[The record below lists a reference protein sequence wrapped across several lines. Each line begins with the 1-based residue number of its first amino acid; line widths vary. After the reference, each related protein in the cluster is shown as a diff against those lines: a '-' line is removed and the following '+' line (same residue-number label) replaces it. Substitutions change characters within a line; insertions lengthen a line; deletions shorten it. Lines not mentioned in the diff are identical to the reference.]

1 MKEALRWC
9 LQHTVI
15 LVAAVFI
22 LVGIIYRQAI
32 FGIGTEDA
40 VAQQAESPQIADQ
53 PEQIAQPVGE
63 SGGPESEA
71 VLKEQVDPA
80 GVTAGTVEQGDP
92 AVGTPVTDQAEEAV
106 AGDDTENTAPLVE
119 QATPA
124 GVIQETKT
132 PDTAGEPAASSP
144 VEVSGQADAGGD
156 DKPVIGTLPSA
167 IEQDALAFNFRPPQE
182 PRGQQPEDDDPAA
195 VTIEQ
200 ARQAYWTGN
209 EDAAIDLYRDLIKS
223 DSENP
228 DPYGELGNIL
238 LKQGMKDEA
247 FWAFGQAVMLHKRA
261 GSLQA
266 AMELLGAL
274 EQVDQERSEKIRT
287 LVQESGK
294 PQDEQVAP
302 QQEKIN

>member
-32 FGIGTEDA
+32 FGVGTEDS
-40 VAQQAESPQIADQ
+40 VVQQAESPQIADQ
-53 PEQIAQPVGE
+53 PVQIAEPAGE

-71 VLKEQVDPA
+71 VLKEPVDPA
-80 GVTAGTVEQGDP
+80 EVAAGTVEQDDP
-92 AVGTPVTDQAEEAV
+92 AVDAPVTDRVEKTV
-106 AGDDTENTAPLVE
+106 AGDDTESTAALAE
-119 QATPA
+119 QGAPE

-144 VEVSGQADAGGD
+144 VGASGQADADGD

-182 PRGQQPEDDDPAA
+182 PRGELAEGDDPAA
-195 VTIEQ
+195 ATIEQ

-261 GSLQA
+261 GSLQT

>member
-32 FGIGTEDA
+32 FGIGAEDS
-40 VAQQAESPQIADQ
+40 VVQQPESPQIADH
-53 PEQIAQPVGE
+53 PVQIAEPAGE

-80 GVTAGTVEQGDP
+80 EVAAGTVEQDDP
-92 AVGTPVTDQAEEAV
+92 AVDAPVTDQVEKTV
-106 AGDDTENTAPLVE
+106 AGDDTGNMAPLVE
-119 QATPA
+119 QAAPA

-144 VEVSGQADAGGD
+144 VGASGQADADGD

-182 PRGQQPEDDDPAA
+182 PRGQQPEGDDPAA
-195 VTIEQ
+195 ATIEQ

-261 GSLQA
+261 GSLQT